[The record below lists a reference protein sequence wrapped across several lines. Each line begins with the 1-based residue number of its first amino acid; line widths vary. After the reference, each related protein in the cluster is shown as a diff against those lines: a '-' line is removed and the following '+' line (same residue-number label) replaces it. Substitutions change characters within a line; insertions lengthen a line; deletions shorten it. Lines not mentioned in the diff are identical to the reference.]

1 MEQEVFV
8 EMVLAAWHKY
18 QEQLDDFFD
27 ELPDDDF
34 DLEVYPGK
42 NRVRYIIGHL
52 TAVNDGILSLL
63 GGREPLYPE
72 LVDAFLIKSYRAG
85 NAEHSINDLRI
96 YWRNVNRTLATYFA
110 SMPLSEWFEK
120 NASISEEDFQRDPHC
135 NKLNV
140 VLTKTHHLVYHLGQL
155 TLLNRKI
162 KSLANR
168 I

>member
-52 TAVNDGILSLL
+52 TALNDGILFLL
-63 GGREPLYPE
+63 GAREPLYPE
-72 LVDAFLIKSYRAG
+72 LVDEFLIKSYRAG
-85 NAEHSINDLRI
+85 NTEHSISDLRI
-96 YWRNVNRTLATYFA
+96 YWRNVNRTLANYFA

-120 NASISEEDFQRDPHC
+120 NASISEEDFRRDPHC
-135 NKLNV
+135 NKLNI

-155 TLLNRKI
+155 TLLNRKT